1 MLDNSYAKDRTAV
14 LSFEIVKGATV
25 TIYASAP
32 ERDLYE

>member
-1 MLDNSYAKDRTAV
+1 MSDNRYTKDQTAV